1 MANPKIS
8 HQEASFGRYGKKN
21 VNAQTGSVQ
30 GEVFC
35 CIVPQTESVTLDY
48 SVREGDGGTE
58 ETITAPVY
66 APGITNI
73 SISEG
78 EAHAYYER
86 KTS

>member
-1 MANPKIS
+1 MAGQIS
-8 HQEASFGRYGKKN
+8 HQEAAFGRYGKKN
-21 VNAQTGSVQ
+21 VNEETGSVE

-35 CIVPQTESVTLDY
+35 CIVPQTESVTLSY
-48 SVREGDGGTE
+48 TVREGDGGTE

-66 APGITNI
+66 APGISGIEIT
-73 SISEG
+73 EG